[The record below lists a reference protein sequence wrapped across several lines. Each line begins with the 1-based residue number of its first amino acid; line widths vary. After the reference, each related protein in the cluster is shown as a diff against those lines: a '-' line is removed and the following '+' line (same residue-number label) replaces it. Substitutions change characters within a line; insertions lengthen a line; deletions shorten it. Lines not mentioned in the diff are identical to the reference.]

1 MKLRARLAIFAKMK
15 IYQRVQVLA
24 WNDGGWEKDSEDIE
38 DFEEKE
44 FLVCSSNEDGDNI
57 LILGTPMEQED
68 ALITCQVE
76 KITRQMSNKGKSH
89 CGIFQHIRTILDYF
103 QTAFRM
109 SCRFY
114 KGQAL
119 TSRI

>member
-1 MKLRARLAIFAKMK
+1 MRENVIWKTWPHARVKLRARLAIFAKMK

-68 ALITCQVE
+68 ALITCQV
-76 KITRQMSNKGKSH
+76 Q
-89 CGIFQHIRTILDYF
+89 
-103 QTAFRM
+103 
-109 SCRFY
+109 
-114 KGQAL
+114 
-119 TSRI
+119 